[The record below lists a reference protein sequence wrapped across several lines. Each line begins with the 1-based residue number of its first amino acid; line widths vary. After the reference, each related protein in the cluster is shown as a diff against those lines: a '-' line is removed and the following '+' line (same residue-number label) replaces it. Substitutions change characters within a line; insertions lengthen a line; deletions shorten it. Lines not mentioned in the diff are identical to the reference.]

1 MELFTLHLYLYVCR
15 FKINHYIA
23 PNYVY
28 ASHALFIVIFT
39 KYDGLEGGGGLQHMH
54 VLISLQETEDK
65 CIHLRT
71 YHTVMQTL
79 TSIGKIL
86 ARIC

>member
-1 MELFTLHLYLYVCR
+1 MMGWR
-15 FKINHYIA
+15 
-23 PNYVY
+23 
-28 ASHALFIVIFT
+28 
-39 KYDGLEGGGGLQHMH
+39 GGGLQHMH

>member
-1 MELFTLHLYLYVCR
+1 MELFTLLVYVCQ
-15 FKINHYIA
+15 FKIDHYIA

-39 KYDGLEGGGGLQHMH
+39 KYDGLEGGGLQHMH

>member
-1 MELFTLHLYLYVCR
+1 MMGWR
-15 FKINHYIA
+15 
-23 PNYVY
+23 
-28 ASHALFIVIFT
+28 
-39 KYDGLEGGGGLQHMH
+39 GGGGLQHMH
-54 VLISLQETEDK
+54 VFISLQETEDK